1 MDSPNARDDWID
13 RLARQLDAPSWV
25 ERITN
30 QFEEPARQ
38 PHARPDPRPRRL
50 ASDAT
55 VAPPR
60 APRRPA
66 RLYGEPPLRLQVR
79 LPPRRTV
86 RLRTGRSPGDSRVG
100 NLPQEHDLRILL
112 GAVGRHDARM
122 AALVALLAFTG
133 RPLTELL
140 RMTPTGL
147 QEVQMSSW
155 AWPAVLRLL
164 RERRRRGVHLSGLLL
179 STFRNGMGNPLDD
192 RDVVRMLHRHQLRR
206 GYWPPFTVTALRVR
220 PWRLTG
226 RIVSLDTILTDGGR
240 RCESM
245 RKLGALD
252 GVVGWN
258 TRA

>member
-1 MDSPNARDDWID
+1 MNGSAPHDEWIY
-13 RLARQLDAPSWV
+13 RLSRQVGAPGWI
-25 ERITN
+25 ERITH
-30 QFEEPARQ
+30 QLEEPARQ
-38 PHARPDPRPRRL
+38 PHARPHPRPRRL

-100 NLPQEHDLRILL
+100 DLPQEHDLRTLL

-133 RPLTELL
+133 RPLTDLL
-140 RMTPTGL
+140 RMTPTDL
-147 QEVQMSSW
+147 QDVQLPNW